1 MKKLAV
7 FVAAIALTL
16 GLAQC
21 KKEQT
26 PTGTGETVFI
36 TLNVGD
42 NNNGTRANVD
52 PAGNQITFENGDQ
65 ILVASGGKYV
75 GTLTRTDGTFSG
87 EITDPVEGKPLF
99 FYFLGNK
106 IDVSTLTPGTTE
118 ECTVN
123 ISDQTSELP
132 VISMGRSV
140 APNNLTQSVDYT
152 SDNDSYTARL
162 YNRCSLMK
170 FNVDTYSTNSTAP
183 ICILGLNNEV
193 TVNFADPTDSGFT
206 YGMSKQDC
214 GLIKMP
220 ALDAQGVTWAI
231 VLPQDNTK
239 TACCYTDEA
248 LASSY
253 CGSFPLMSIGS
264 NILYDGTNGNNAVT
278 LDIRTTRKVDLATIG
293 TNQEVQSGQVMTG
306 TLSGNYKISIADN
319 ATVTLSGVSINGG
332 GTVSTSTLWAGL
344 TCLGDATIILAE
356 NTTNTVIAF
365 YTMWPGILPGPTGT
379 TLTIKGSG
387 SLDARSPVGYA
398 TGLHGAG
405 IGCGAF
411 YHPTNYPG
419 YENTFCGNIRI
430 EGGTIEATGGFNA
443 AGIGA
448 AGAFRDYYS
457 SVDVTSRCGDI
468 TITGGTIKAY
478 GGYAAAGI
486 GTGFSTAQTNPSAG
500 TEATSTCGNIIISGG
515 SITATGGIKID
526 GVDYSSYGKNNAA
539 GIGAG
544 FDGYCPSINIGGT
557 STGTATGVGDYYSI
571 GGLNLSGNVCCP
583 SVTIFRNS
591 GHHLSDLGHS
601 CSWTSDGVVTILVP

>member
-1 MKKLAV
+1 VNPNA
-7 FVAAIALTL
+7 
-16 GLAQC
+16 
-21 KKEQT
+21 
-26 PTGTGETVFI
+26 
-36 TLNVGD
+36 
-42 NNNGTRANVD
+42 
-52 PAGNQITFENGDQ
+52 NQITFGNGDQ

-75 GTLTRTDGTFSG
+75 GTLTCGTDGTFSG
-87 EITDPVEGKPLF
+87 NITDPVEGQPLF

-106 IDVSTLTPGTTE
+106 QGTVANGATK
-118 ECTVN
+118 CTVN
-123 ISDQTSELP
+123 ISDQTTSAGLP

-140 APNNLTQSVDYT
+140 APNALNQSVNYS

-220 ALDAQGVTWAI
+220 ALNEGVTWAI

-248 LASSY
+248 LESSY

-319 ATVTLSGVSINGG
+319 ATVTLKDVSINGG
-332 GTVSTSTLWAGL
+332 GAVSTSTLWAGL

-365 YTMWPGILPGPTGT
+365 YTMWPGILPGPTDK

-411 YHPTNYPG
+411 YHPDYPG

-430 EGGTIEATGGFNA
+430 ESGDITATGGFNA

-457 SVDVTSRCGDI
+457 SVDVKSRCGDI

-515 SITATGGIKID
+515 SITATGGIKVD
-526 GVDYSSYGKNNAA
+526 GVSYENYGLNNAA

-544 FDGYCPSINIGGT
+544 FYGYCPSINIGG
-557 STGTATGVGDYYSI
+557 SSSGTATSAGDYYSI
-571 GGLNLSGNVCCP
+571 GGLNLGNNVVCP